1 MKDGEVIMK
10 LTKKFLI
17 DLKEVPNSFYYALRI
32 EFLFHSNKLEGSTFD
47 RATLNQLADKEV
59 VSGIH
64 TLDDVI
70 ETRNSLDVFD
80 FIVETLDEPLSL
92 QLIREYHQLLK
103 NGTSDDKKGF
113 SGRFKKIPNMLSGLD
128 EIKLAEPHE
137 VESLLSALIETY
149 NNRKASSIDLNG
161 LAKIHSAF
169 EKIHPFQDGNGR
181 IGRFILLKQCI
192 ENNIDLIA
200 IDEKYNQE
208 YKNALYESQLNG
220 NYDELVEIFKKCQ
233 EYIKSKENIMFSSNE
248 ALKKLKHSK

>member
-1 MKDGEVIMK
+1 MK
-10 LTKKFLI
+10 LTRKFLL
-17 DLKEVPNSFYYALRI
+17 DLKKAPNSFYYALRI

-47 RATLNQLADKEV
+47 RDTLNQLADKNL
-59 VSGIH
+59 VSGTH
-64 TLDDVI
+64 TLDDII

-103 NGTSDDKKGF
+103 NGTSDEKKGF
-113 SGRFKKIPNMLSGLD
+113 SGSFKKIPNMLSGLD

-137 VESLLSALIETY
+137 VESLLKELIEVY
-149 NNRKASSIDLNG
+149 NNDSNINLHQLSYF
-161 LAKIHSAF
+161 HSAF

-181 IGRFILLKQCI
+181 IGRFILLKQCL

-200 IDEKYNQE
+200 IDEKYNKE

-220 NYDELVEIFKKCQ
+220 DYDKLIDIFKKCQ
-233 EYIKSKENIMFSSNE
+233 GYIKSREDIIFSSNE
-248 ALKKLKHSK
+248 ALKNLKHLQ